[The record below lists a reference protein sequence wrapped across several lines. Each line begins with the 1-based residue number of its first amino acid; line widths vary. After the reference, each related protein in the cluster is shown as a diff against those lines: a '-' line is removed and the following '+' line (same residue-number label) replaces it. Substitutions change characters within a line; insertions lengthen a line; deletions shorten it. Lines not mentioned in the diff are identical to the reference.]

1 MNGDRERANRRLTL
15 RILAV
20 AVAMFGFGY
29 ALVPLYNVF
38 CEVTGLNGKTGGR
51 AAATETYAVDPDRLV
66 TVEFLATVNGG
77 EPWTFRPAVARLQV
91 HPGKSYVTHYLA
103 ANPTG
108 RAVTVQAVPSVAP
121 GLAAQ
126 HFHKTECFCFH
137 RQDFAAGEAREMPL
151 VFTIDPALPPEV
163 GTVSLAYTLF
173 ELGETRAN

>member
-1 MNGDRERANRRLTL
+1 MKCPRHWPCLFA
-15 RILAV
+15 
-20 AVAMFGFGY
+20 
-29 ALVPLYNVF
+29 ALL
-38 CEVTGLNGKTGGR
+38 L
-51 AAATETYAVDPDRLV
+51 
-66 TVEFLATVNGG
+66 
-77 EPWTFRPAVARLQV
+77 
-91 HPGKSYVTHYLA
+91 
-103 ANPTG
+103 
-108 RAVTVQAVPSVAP
+108 VAP